1 MVPENNTPSVVATSD
16 RPSVA
21 WSSVVL
27 STLTLYQN
35 TGHCRLRYYPPRARP
50 NVCVKGKGIS
60 RDSREFIINASV
72 SRDST
77 DMASPTAPVD
87 GQKCSRPLHTVRFA
101 RSFTFSVGHR
111 LSILSVFAR
120 IHLLL
125 HRILRKRYD
134 QQSSPQS
141 LPLPP
146 LLHPPSASIR
156 LHRLS
161 AEHLARDHSIKG
173 TPLQSVWL
181 KQQVR
186 PCPCKMDTRITII
199 THHM

>member
-60 RDSREFIINASV
+60 RDS
-72 SRDST
+72 
-77 DMASPTAPVD
+77 PPVD

>member
-27 STLTLYQN
+27 STLTFYQN

-77 DMASPTAPVD
+77 NMASPTAPVD
-87 GQKCSRPLHTVRFA
+87 GQKCSRPLHTVSICTLVHVQRWPSALDSKRLRPDSSAAAQDTPQEVRPAEFSA
-101 RSFTFSVGHR
+101 KFSTAATAASDFSVH
-111 LSILSVFAR
+111 
-120 IHLLL
+120 
-125 HRILRKRYD
+125 
-134 QQSSPQS
+134 
-141 LPLPP
+141 
-146 LLHPPSASIR
+146 PSAPP
-156 LHRLS
+156 
-161 AEHLARDHSIKG
+161 E
-173 TPLQSVWL
+173 
-181 KQQVR
+181 
-186 PCPCKMDTRITII
+186 C
-199 THHM
+199 